1 MHGEIVDGASPLPRK
16 MNPKGQIMQGCNR
29 EKASERSKGR
39 EHRADE
45 QKLDIRRDDIW
56 VEPAREGEDLFIKGY
71 VL

>member
-1 MHGEIVDGASPLPRK
+1 
-16 MNPKGQIMQGCNR
+16 MQGCNR

>member
-1 MHGEIVDGASPLPRK
+1 MKSHLKEV
-16 MNPKGQIMQGCNR
+16 
-29 EKASERSKGR
+29 EGR

-45 QKLDIRRDDIW
+45 QKQDKRRDDIR